1 MIRCFKTLDYD
12 SRKKH
17 FITSLKMVSYIIF
30 PTFELCGTSISLR
43 VSVSPRLSLS
53 EFNWHFITVQG
64 KITDF
69 CDKM

>member
-1 MIRCFKTLDYD
+1 
-12 SRKKH
+12 
-17 FITSLKMVSYIIF
+17 MVSYIIF

-53 EFNWHFITVQG
+53 EFHWHFITVQG
-64 KITDF
+64 NITDF

>member
-1 MIRCFKTLDYD
+1 MVSY
-12 SRKKH
+12 
-17 FITSLKMVSYIIF
+17 ITFSYIIF

-53 EFNWHFITVQG
+53 EFHWHFITVQG